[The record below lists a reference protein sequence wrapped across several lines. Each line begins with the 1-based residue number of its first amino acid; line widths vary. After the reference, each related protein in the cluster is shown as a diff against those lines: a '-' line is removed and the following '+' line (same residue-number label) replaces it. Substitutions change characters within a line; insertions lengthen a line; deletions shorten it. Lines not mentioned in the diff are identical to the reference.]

1 MDATARNDKVPFY
14 LESLSKEGLLQS
26 AAAEFNRLK
35 VDNGN
40 APRGKEFSN
49 PPELEIHVAEDRS
62 DRLGRKSPGGRFTGE
77 STSGVASLA
86 GA

>member
-49 PPELEIHVAEDRS
+49 PPELE
-62 DRLGRKSPGGRFTGE
+62 
-77 STSGVASLA
+77 STSLRIVATAWDEKAQAVGLLVN
-86 GA
+86 